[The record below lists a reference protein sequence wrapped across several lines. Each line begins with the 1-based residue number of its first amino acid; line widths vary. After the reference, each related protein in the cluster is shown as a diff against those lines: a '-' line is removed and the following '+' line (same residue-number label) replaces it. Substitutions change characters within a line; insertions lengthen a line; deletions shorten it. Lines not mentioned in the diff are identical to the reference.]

1 MNSISLCNTETL
13 ERFRKFELIREYID
27 HKQKEVSAH
36 NKGIDTSELIN
47 GRCLTNIGT
56 FRAYIEAYLR
66 SNSQIHKDMT
76 FLVRQLEPTPQ
87 GLPIQIYV
95 FTNDTDWVRY
105 EGIQGDI
112 FDHLLAVIPEFGLR
126 LFQSP
131 TGKDFGKLVK

>member
-1 MNSISLCNTETL
+1 MIDRYKKITLINDYINKKISDINNHNIKQDNIEESI
-13 ERFRKFELIREYID
+13 
-27 HKQKEVSAH
+27 
-36 NKGIDTSELIN
+36 IN

-112 FDHLLAVIPEFGLR
+112 FDHLLAVIPEFGLKV
-126 LFQSP
+126 FQSP
-131 TGKDFGKLVK
+131 TGKDFSKLRSK